1 VLAIALLGVPC
12 AAPAA
17 PPSAAADIE
26 PVAILARYEA
36 TLATLKRPK
45 AMTFDYSV
53 EQLGLRNMEQ
63 THHVYRSGLAERDE
77 TLVVDGFTLPR
88 PSVRI
93 IANRSYRYEITAVA
107 PRQTTY
113 AFVYTGSKFGANGL
127 SYVFHTEPRAPT
139 SFAVSEIELDAR
151 GFLPTVVR
159 FKIAGYGARGSGTL
173 SYGPAEGYWVVHQAQ
188 VNAHLT
194 SGALAHERIIWSN
207 YQFPPS
213 LPKSTFQPP
222 RGVVPLDPEDLATPA
237 PEADPNA
244 P

>member
-127 SYVFHTEPRAPT
+127 SYVFHTEPRSNSMRAAFYPRSCASRSPVT
-139 SFAVSEIELDAR
+139 AR
-151 GFLPTVVR
+151 AGAARFHMVR
-159 FKIAGYGARGSGTL
+159 QKVTGSCT
-173 SYGPAEGYWVVHQAQ
+173 
-188 VNAHLT
+188 
-194 SGALAHERIIWSN
+194 RR
-207 YQFPPS
+207 
-213 LPKSTFQPP
+213 KST
-222 RGVVPLDPEDLATPA
+222 RI
-237 PEADPNA
+237 
-244 P
+244 